1 MSDGAGPFDDFIATL
16 DAEGREAL
24 LGSIPLLIAMVAG
37 ADRTFD
43 EAEMEAAVD
52 ALIAA
57 ERELGVAF
65 RREPEAQ
72 AAFDHLS
79 KDAREGDRLDLAGRL
94 ARLSAVVRQMP
105 DGLRGRYQA
114 FVHDLCVHL
123 AQASGGEG
131 FFWFRHA
138 VSPEEKVVLRRI
150 AIALGVR
157 FDDITADSLRGDDDG
172 MPPVDPD
179 PVT

>member
-1 MSDGAGPFDDFIATL
+1 MSDGGAGPFDGFIATL

-43 EAEMEAAVD
+43 EREMEAAVD

-79 KDAREGDRLDLAGRL
+79 RDAREGDRLDLAGRL
-94 ARLSAVVRQMP
+94 SRLSAVVRQMP
-105 DGLRGRYQA
+105 DDLRRRYQA

-123 AQASGGEG
+123 AQASGQG
-131 FFWFRHA
+131 FFWFQHA